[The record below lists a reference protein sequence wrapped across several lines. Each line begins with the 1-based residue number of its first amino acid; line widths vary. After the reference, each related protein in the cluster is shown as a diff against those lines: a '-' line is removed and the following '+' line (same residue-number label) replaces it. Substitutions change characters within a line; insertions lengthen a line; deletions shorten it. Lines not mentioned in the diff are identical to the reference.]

1 MHKEIKN
8 TDYFGLKKLYDYY
21 NYSVLEEQESLFKDN
36 KHSSQKDKNNNLI
49 ALFKHYSDSFNIGKL
64 KRIMT
69 KKILTPL
76 ISGTERVVEMVL
88 SVICY

>member
-1 MHKEIKN
+1 MLKEIKN
-8 TDYFGLKKLYDYY
+8 TDYIGLKKLYDFY
-21 NYSVLEEQESLFKDN
+21 NYSILEEQEFLFKDTKN
-36 KHSSQKDKNNNLI
+36 STEKDKNNNFI
-49 ALFKHYSDSFNIGKL
+49 TAFKYYTDSFKINKL

-88 SVICY
+88 SV